1 MSNSDWEKQR
11 MFCANG
17 HVFDFKDVTGNIGF
31 YRCPTCG
38 MSAKFIVVPYEFDK
52 YLYVNSDQKYF

>member
-1 MSNSDWEKQR
+1 